1 MNQYN
6 INMKKIIIALILT
19 MYCMVGFSQKK
30 DYVVH
35 AVEVLKTD
43 SVLVINDEPVYIDD
57 SATNGQFLRRVS
69 GKWINQDFSGTGT
82 DSLVFRASDMYLL
95 DYRAGSIYDSIL
107 IQFED
112 IELAEGGTRTISIAQ
127 STSGAGN
134 HLTVKAGAD
143 DDGQGG
149 GNLYLQGGG
158 GDEFGSVYI
167 GSGNQYSTVYF
178 RDTTD
183 MGGLRIKNLAPAVN
197 DSDAVTL
204 GQISGLTKN
213 VYSISLPYAT
223 TVQGRVNGAV
233 EGTDYETGWTLS
245 AATNQI
251 DLVVTHGFG
260 RRVAEVN
267 IMTVNGTIEQLLR
280 PFAGAYSGW
289 QTNDENTLQ
298 INSLATTPLPL
309 VIYII
314 FE

>member
-1 MNQYN
+1 
-6 INMKKIIIALILT
+6 MKRILILIAFLSVLSHA
-19 MYCMVGFSQKK
+19 YSQVK
-30 DYVVH
+30 DYEIH
-35 AVEVLKTD
+35 ATEVLKTD
-43 SVLVINDEPVYIDD
+43 SIIVIDGNTLEIE
-57 SATNGQFLRRVS
+57 STSTNGQFIRKVN
-69 GKWINQDFSGTGT
+69 GKWINVDFTG
-82 DSLVFRASDMYLL
+82 
-95 DYRAGSIYDSIL
+95 AGSDSIKFEDTDNYLKDWRGGSVSDSTL
-107 IQFED
+107 IQFQN
-112 IELAEGGTRTISIAQ
+112 ITLKEGDTRTISVEQ
-127 STSGAGN
+127 STTGAGN
-134 HLTVKAGAD
+134 HLIVKAAAD
-143 DDGQGG
+143 DDGQDG

-158 GDEFGSVYI
+158 GDEFGDVYI